1 MKKLLFILLAWV
13 VMEGLSAQNND
24 GADMPALLENK
35 VWKMQLPQD
44 KQYAMEMEFRDAGWR
59 SVFLYDGK
67 RTETFYSYSLCGD
80 TIKVFESR
88 KNYIIQELT
97 DSTLIF
103 QYLPDT
109 LTIGVGPVRC
119 VTDNSL
125 QGQWENENR
134 LDSIWRAEI
143 SWNIG
148 VLDMSGSPVKDLSTI
163 EPPRWAKWDYDL
175 EKYYT
180 SQMVYPE
187 ELLKKNQAGYSI
199 VMFSIDTLGLPHN
212 TYILTSRHKEFDKEV
227 IRLTKELPHC
237 LPCRD
242 KDGKRMKCYYAVY
255 VPFLPQHYRNRVK
268 ADSIA
273 EEEQK
278 HCFVEWEAVS
288 SFQDGEPWSA
298 QNYITR
304 HLKYDPTLLGDKQQA
319 RGIYTMRIN
328 SYGEVYE
335 AKVLRSCGIQ
345 DWDNQVLEIIRKM
358 PRWTPTINYYGK
370 GEYRE
375 SVWTIPIFFKR
386 NGNLIAHTAES
397 HLEVGVPICYLNE
410 QGDTIIPYGK
420 YKFCQTDTIRHIG
433 FVYENR
439 QNARIVC
446 IDNQGKEL
454 FYVYKYDNGPDYIRE
469 GLFRIMDED
478 GWIGFADSLGNVVIK
493 PQFKFATSFENG
505 KAQATTSGDAIN
517 DGEHSFWKSDEWQL
531 IDHKGDKM
539 IKYVAIRNGT
549 SLKGLQI
556 TIFGK
561 QREISQEISY
571 SYPPDIEFA
580 NNLDVWVNL
589 QDVSF
594 DGKDDILV
602 NLGQYSNQM
611 IQYYDCFVWDE
622 TKGQYC
628 KDESFRQ
635 IENPQINNEK
645 RCVFSSSR
653 ISAASYSYKRFEFI
667 EGHFIE
673 TAVLT
678 KTFRASKQPPL
689 FTEKQ
694 YVKGRGWVTLHK
706 DVPVDK
712 INRDWLSIIMK

>member
-103 QYLPDT
+103 QYLPGT

-125 QGQWENENR
+125 QGQRENENR

-187 ELLKKNQAGYSI
+187 ELLKKNQAGYSV

-580 NNLDVWVNL
+580 NNLDAWVNL

-678 KTFRASKQPPL
+678 QTFRASKQPPL

>member
-187 ELLKKNQAGYSI
+187 ELLKKNQAGYSV

-345 DWDNQVLEIIRKM
+345 NWDNQVLEIIRKM

-493 PQFKFATSFENG
+493 PQFKFATSSENG

-678 KTFRASKQPPL
+678 QTFKQW
-689 FTEKQ
+689 K
-694 YVKGRGWVTLHK
+694 VHIKSV
-706 DVPVDK
+706 
-712 INRDWLSIIMK
+712 

>member
-13 VMEGLSAQNND
+13 VMEGFSAQNND

-187 ELLKKNQAGYSI
+187 ELLKKNQAGYSV

-454 FYVYKYDNGPDYIRE
+454 FYVHKYDNGPDYIRE

-678 KTFRASKQPPL
+678 QTFRASKQPPL

>member
-97 DSTLIF
+97 DRTLIF

-187 ELLKKNQAGYSI
+187 ELLKKNQAGYSV

-454 FYVYKYDNGPDYIRE
+454 FYVHKYDNGPDYIRE

-678 KTFRASKQPPL
+678 QTFRVSKQPPL

>member
-187 ELLKKNQAGYSI
+187 ELLKKNQAGYSV

-454 FYVYKYDNGPDYIRE
+454 FYLYKYDNGPDYIRE

-628 KDESFRQ
+628 KNESFRQ

-678 KTFRASKQPPL
+678 QTFRVSKQPPL

>member
-35 VWKMQLPQD
+35 EWKMQLPQD

-109 LTIGVGPVRC
+109 LTIGVGPVKC

-187 ELLKKNQAGYSI
+187 ELLKKNQAGYSV

-678 KTFRASKQPPL
+678 QTFRASKQPPL

>member
-187 ELLKKNQAGYSI
+187 ELLKKNQAGYSV

-242 KDGKRMKCYYAVY
+242 KDGTRMKCYYAVY

-678 KTFRASKQPPL
+678 QTFRASKQPPL

>member
-187 ELLKKNQAGYSI
+187 ELLKKNQAGYSV

-227 IRLTKELPHC
+227 IRLTKDLPHC

-242 KDGKRMKCYYAVY
+242 KDGKLMKCYYAVY

-678 KTFRASKQPPL
+678 QTFRASKQPPL

>member
-187 ELLKKNQAGYSI
+187 ELLKKNQAGYSV

-397 HLEVGVPICYLNE
+397 HLEIGVPICYLNE

-678 KTFRASKQPPL
+678 QTFRASKQPPL

>member
-103 QYLPDT
+103 QYLPGT

-187 ELLKKNQAGYSI
+187 ELLKKNQAGYSV

-580 NNLDVWVNL
+580 NNLDAWVNL

-678 KTFRASKQPPL
+678 QTFRASKQPPL

>member
-125 QGQWENENR
+125 QGQWGNENR

-187 ELLKKNQAGYSI
+187 ELLKKNQAGYSV

-358 PRWTPTINYYGK
+358 PRWTPTIKYYGK

-678 KTFRASKQPPL
+678 QTFRASKQPPL

>member
-187 ELLKKNQAGYSI
+187 ELLKKNQAGYSV

-370 GEYRE
+370 GEYLE

-678 KTFRASKQPPL
+678 QTFRASKQPPL

>member
-187 ELLKKNQAGYSI
+187 ELLKKNQAGYSV

-454 FYVYKYDNGPDYIRE
+454 FYVYKYDNSPDYIRE
-469 GLFRIMDED
+469 GLFRIMDEE

-678 KTFRASKQPPL
+678 QTFRASKQPPL

>member
-59 SVFLYDGK
+59 SVFLYNGK

-148 VLDMSGSPVKDLSTI
+148 VLDMSGSPVKNLSTI

-187 ELLKKNQAGYSI
+187 ELLKKNQAGYSV

-505 KAQATTSGDAIN
+505 KAQATTSGDTIN

-580 NNLDVWVNL
+580 NNLDAWVNL

-678 KTFRASKQPPL
+678 QTFRASKQPPL

>member
-134 LDSIWRAEI
+134 LDSIWRAET

-187 ELLKKNQAGYSI
+187 ELLKKNQAGYSV

-678 KTFRASKQPPL
+678 QTFRASKQPPL

>member
-187 ELLKKNQAGYSI
+187 ELLKKNQAGYSV

-678 KTFRASKQPPL
+678 QTFRATKQPPL

>member
-187 ELLKKNQAGYSI
+187 ELLKKNQAGYSV

-358 PRWTPTINYYGK
+358 PRWTPTINYYGE

-539 IKYVAIRNGT
+539 IKYAAIRSGR

-561 QREISQEISY
+561 QRKISQEISY

-602 NLGQYSNQM
+602 NLGQYGNQM

-678 KTFRASKQPPL
+678 QTFRASKQPPL

>member
-13 VMEGLSAQNND
+13 VMDGLSAQNND

-187 ELLKKNQAGYSI
+187 ELLKKNQAGYSV

-469 GLFRIMDED
+469 GLFRIMNED

-678 KTFRASKQPPL
+678 QTFRASKQPPL

>member
-187 ELLKKNQAGYSI
+187 ELLKKNQAGYSV

-358 PRWTPTINYYGK
+358 PHWTPTINYYGK

-678 KTFRASKQPPL
+678 QTFRASKQPPL

>member
-187 ELLKKNQAGYSI
+187 ELLKKNQAGYSV

-454 FYVYKYDNGPDYIRE
+454 FYVHKYDNGPDYIRE

-517 DGEHSFWKSDEWQL
+517 DGEHSFRKSDEWQL

-602 NLGQYSNQM
+602 NLSQYSNQM

-678 KTFRASKQPPL
+678 QTFRVSKQPPL